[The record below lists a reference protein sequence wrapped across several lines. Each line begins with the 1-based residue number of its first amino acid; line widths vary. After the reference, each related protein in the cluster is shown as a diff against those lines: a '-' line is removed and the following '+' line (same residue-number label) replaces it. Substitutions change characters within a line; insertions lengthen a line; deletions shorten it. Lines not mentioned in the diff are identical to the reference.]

1 MSYYISIDPDG
12 NIVDLHRDDYADVP
26 VDAIAISE
34 DDGELLK
41 AGFTGYQY
49 INGAVGKSA
58 GQLAADHRA
67 AIQSQIDA
75 LERKE
80 QYPRLTREVLLAIAV
95 REAAA
100 QGVDEPTL
108 YGANVGYQK
117 LKDFDAQI
125 AALRS
130 QL

>member
-1 MSYYISIDPDG
+1 MRVKLVDG
-12 NIVDLHRDDYADVP
+12 IEYEMTAEEEAQFD
-26 VDAIAISE
+26 
-34 DDGELLK
+34 
-41 AGFTGYQY
+41 
-49 INGAVGKSA
+49 
-58 GQLAADHRA
+58 AADAAWIAAAPDRDRA
-67 AIQSQIDA
+67 AIQDHIDT

-80 QYPRLTREVLLAIAV
+80 QYPRLTRETLLYFAV
-95 REAAA
+95 KEAAL

-125 AALRS
+125 AALRA